1 MVTGNIFSTVYFLG
15 LNFFKHI
22 ELKNGFWCRNYE
34 EYEFL

>member
-22 ELKNGFWCRNYE
+22 ELKNGF
-34 EYEFL
+34 